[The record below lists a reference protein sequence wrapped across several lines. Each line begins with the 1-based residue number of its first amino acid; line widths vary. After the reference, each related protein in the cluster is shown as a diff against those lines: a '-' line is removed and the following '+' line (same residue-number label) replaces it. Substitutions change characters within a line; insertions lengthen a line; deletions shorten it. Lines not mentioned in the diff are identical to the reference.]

1 MESAA
6 RRASGWDVIVYA
18 DVTIRIAVDVGDSYA
33 DAADTPIPEQ
43 IARAIADTGFTEFLG
58 NHMEAVEWLD
68 HEIIEDEDTIA
79 TAADTWPRFELT
91 LGPTRKPS

>member
-1 MESAA
+1 M
-6 RRASGWDVIVYA
+6 IVYA

-33 DAADTPIPEQ
+33 DDDDTPIAER
-43 IARAIADTGFTEFLG
+43 IASAIADPDFNEFLG

-79 TAADTWPRFELT
+79 TAATTWPRFELI
-91 LGPTRKPS
+91 LGPTIRKPS

>member
-1 MESAA
+1 M
-6 RRASGWDVIVYA
+6 IVYA

-33 DAADTPIPEQ
+33 DDADTPIPEQ
-43 IARAIADTGFTEFLG
+43 IARAIADSDFNEFLG

-79 TAADTWPRFELT
+79 IAATTWPRFELT
-91 LGPTRKPS
+91 LGPTVRKPS